1 MTHGAVF
8 RSRVRTIIPRNPE
21 SNDDALRS
29 FDHAGSSV
37 EFKPV
42 QKRSSRLKKYAR
54 PRDQHETWMT

>member
-8 RSRVRTIIPRNPE
+8 RSRVRTIILRNPE

-29 FDHAGSSV
+29 FDRAGSDV

-42 QKRSSRLKKYAR
+42 QKRSSRLKKYVR
-54 PRDQHETWMT
+54 PRNQHEPWMT